1 MLRQKYAIGCL
12 VMFYEIEMFRDY
24 VDGILN
30 MIKGVENPE
39 NITIDIHLST
49 EQYLEEMENGV
60 YTLSYVWKVFVEQL
74 IKLKNA
80 GVIVAEHGEYVKI
93 PRFTWVGVEPMSIAR
108 YRREFNSQYANQADF
123 LLWGETDS
131 FFPQETFHI
140 IESISEHIEKNNEN
154 RRYTIVFAY
163 RKMWGTDWK
172 LLEHPEFENEQ
183 FQDND
188 EWTLRNIASEKCYMS
203 IEQMNEINKK
213 SVKYDIRITDE
224 PKFDGSCLVI
234 SSEMVKC
241 GVNIPHAL
249 LCSGEDTSFGWSAK
263 KILGK
268 NYTQYIIKNIL
279 RVHNRRRSKKRLYI
293 KGENNEMGFCGST
306 DKGLWWSMLVDMSKA
321 NLNNL
326 DNPNF
331 KFHTWENYFEKVQGV
346 IK

>member
-30 MIKGVENPE
+30 MIKDIENKE
-39 NITIDIHLST
+39 NIIIDFCFNTTQFFETIDINKITREKIIEKYNTQKNRLTSVGLT
-49 EQYLEEMENGV
+49 VNDKILYDENEKFP
-60 YTLSYVWKVFVEQL
+60 Y
-74 IKLKNA
+74 N
-80 GVIVAEHGEYVKI
+80 
-93 PRFTWVGVEPMSIAR
+93 IAQ
-108 YRREFNSQYANQADF
+108 YRRDFNHKYCEMVDF
-123 LLWGETDS
+123 LLWLETDS